1 MLSYIF
7 YLLSKLVSFSLL
19 LPAVAVPSR
28 LREAGVCQHCHVSL
42 VTGNGFQV
50 DGLCAM
56 VEGVQDL
63 VAKAEQISAQEF
75 VSLFPLRNVSVQ
87 CIPSAQCLCAM
98 LYSLSQASALFGD
111 CCST

>member
-1 MLSYIF
+1 MLSYILYF
-7 YLLSKLVSFSLL
+7 LSKLVSFSLL

-28 LREAGVCQHCHVSL
+28 LREAGVCQHCHLSL

-87 CIPSAQCLCAM
+87 
-98 LYSLSQASALFGD
+98 
-111 CCST
+111 